1 MSLIDCPRRAAP
13 IALAIAIGAQAIAP
27 SVRAEDAKVKCANA
41 YEQAQRTRKNG
52 ELRASQKNLLV
63 CTNPVCPAVLRDD
76 CLRWADEVERA
87 MPTVVFAVRDPAGQ
101 DVTDVRVL
109 VDGVLLAE
117 KVDGKAHA
125 IDPGSHTL
133 RFESEGSVAVEQVVV
148 ILEGEKLRTL
158 SVTLPSAAPVE
169 TAGPPKVE
177 GEPARP
183 IPASVYVLGAIGIVG
198 LGGFAY
204 FGLKGKSEKSTLDDC
219 KPGCDP
225 ADVDHAKRTFLYG
238 DVALGVGV
246 VSLGIATALFFTR
259 PSAGSTDS
267 TIGLAPTNGGVAA
280 TWIGRF

>member
-1 MSLIDCPRRAAP
+1 MVIAT
-13 IALAIAIGAQAIAP
+13 IALVTQAIAP
-27 SVRAEDAKVKCANA
+27 AARAEDPKVKCANA
-41 YEQAQRTRKNG
+41 YEQAQRTRKKG
-52 ELRASQKNLLV
+52 ELRASQAQLLV
-63 CTNPVCPAVLRDD
+63 CTEAACPAVLREE

-87 MPTVVFAVRDPAGQ
+87 LPTVVFAVRDPAGQ

-148 ILEGEKLRTL
+148 IREGEKLRTL
-158 SVTLPSAAPVE
+158 SVTLPSAAPVDD
-169 TAGPPKVE
+169 GPKKIDPGPV
-177 GEPARP
+177 RP
-183 IPASVYVLGAIGIVG
+183 IPASVYVLSAIGIVG

-204 FGLKGKSEKSTLDDC
+204 FGLKGKSEKSALDDC

-225 ADVDHAKRTFLYG
+225 ASVDHAKRTFVYG
-238 DVALGVGV
+238 DVALGVSV
-246 VSLGIATALFFTR
+246 VSLGIAAALFFTR
-259 PSAGSTDS
+259 PSMGTSATSAERLRLVPELVPTHG
-267 TIGLAPTNGGVAA
+267 GLTA